1 MLQFVIK
8 STRQASVP
16 ELAHMAMEG
25 GCRWIQ
31 ISDQA
36 AGEREPRTKA
46 LSEELIPDCEAHET
60 FLIIENNVD
69 LVEELKVH
77 GVFLRDCN
85 RSTVL
90 AARERLGAEAVI
102 GVQARDIDE
111 IAALHGLDVDY
122 VMVPVPEGLDPEGI
136 RGFYDTIIRQAAERA
151 VVFHIVAEGD
161 FTPDNICIPL
171 EAGCAGVA
179 VSSTISDSANPTL
192 TTTALLERL
201 EAMRPK

>member
-8 STRQASVP
+8 STRQASVT

-136 RGFYDTIIRQAAERA
+136 RGFNDTIIRQAAERA

-179 VSSTISDSANPTL
+179 VSSTIADSANPTL
-192 TTTALLERL
+192 TTIALLEQL
-201 EAMRPK
+201 EALRQK

>member
-8 STRQASVP
+8 STRQASVA

-46 LSEELIPDCEAHET
+46 LSEELIPDYEAHET

-179 VSSTISDSANPTL
+179 VSSTIADSANPTL
-192 TTTALLERL
+192 TTTALLEQL
-201 EAMRPK
+201 EALRQK